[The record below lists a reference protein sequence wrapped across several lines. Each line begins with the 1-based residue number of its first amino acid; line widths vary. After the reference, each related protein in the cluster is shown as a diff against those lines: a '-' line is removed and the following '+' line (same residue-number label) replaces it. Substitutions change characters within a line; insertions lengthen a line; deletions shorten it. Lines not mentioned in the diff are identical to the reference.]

1 MFNCCSSTYDKK
13 ALYCLLK
20 EAQAAAVSACEAAKA
35 AECAAEKAC
44 SFAKAAEEAACQ
56 AERSARA
63 AQEAR
68 NCAEE
73 IAEKIRCLLDEFGR
87 DRGNSCRR
95 SGCGCDD
102 EYYHHD
108 HSHDCC

>member
-20 EAQAAAVSACEAAKA
+20 EAQVAAANACEAAKA
-35 AECAAEKAC
+35 SEYAAEKARKY
-44 SFAKAAEEAACQ
+44 ANAAEEAACQ
-56 AERSARA
+56 AERSACA

-73 IAEKIRCLLDEFGR
+73 IAEKIRSLLDEF
-87 DRGNSCRR
+87 DRGRGGSCRR
-95 SGCGCDD
+95 SGCECDD